1 MSSASILRN
10 YKYKRKLS
18 PQSAGEIIKI
28 KKSIKKKTTKET
40 VEKVNVTQLQFF
52 NKMNKIN
59 FQPNLSGK
67 MRADK
72 NAYCQN

>member
-1 MSSASILRN
+1 M
-10 YKYKRKLS
+10 
-18 PQSAGEIIKI
+18 
-28 KKSIKKKTTKET
+28 KKKTTTET

-67 MRADK
+67 MREDK